1 MTTRMNNRTKKLVN
15 RFVALFVVFAIASMF
30 LLATVPFMKST
41 LVYGGA
47 MHALKEVHKS
57 IEKSGRTNELTLAEH
72 RAQDRI
78 DDLAEKD
85 SVFHF
90 LYTNRTTRFGVLV
103 KWIVVITM
111 TVCFLVG
118 IAGYIFTGYVIYR
131 DAPIIFRNSR
141 LANRNNANKK
151 SKLNHIDYAP
161 SSAKTR

>member
-1 MTTRMNNRTKKLVN
+1 MTTRMNNRTKKLFN
-15 RFVALFVVFAIASMF
+15 RFAALFIVFAVASML

-47 MHALKEVHKS
+47 IHALKEVHES
-57 IEKSGRTNELTLAEH
+57 IEKSGRTNALTLAEYK
-72 RAQDRI
+72 AQDRI
-78 DDLAEKD
+78 DDFAEKD

-90 LYTNRTTRFGVLV
+90 LYTNRTTHVEVLV

-111 TVCFLVG
+111 TVCFIVG

-141 LANRNNANKK
+141 LANRINANKK
-151 SKLNHIDYAP
+151 SKFNHFDYA
-161 SSAKTR
+161 SNSAKTK